1 MEVAQLTIAASWCI
15 VLRNKGHP
23 TPGSA
28 RAPGGTCAPVTRGA
42 EGRAPGQELVEGKWG
57 PRTPSPRTS
66 EQDQL
71 KICECYPSAVCSLH
85 ASVL

>member
-42 EGRAPGQELVEGKWG
+42 EGRAPGQELVEGERGWDLEHRRLG
-57 PRTPSPRTS
+57 R
-66 EQDQL
+66 QN
-71 KICECYPSAVCSLH
+71 KIS
-85 ASVL
+85 